1 MSDLKWIK
9 ITTDIFDDEKIL
21 LIENLPDGDSLI
33 VIWFKLL
40 CLAGKQNNDGIFIM
54 NNRIPYTIEMLAT
67 IFRRNKNVVTLAL
80 GIFEE
85 YGMIE
90 VVDGTITIPNWEKHQ
105 NVTGMDKI
113 REQNK
118 ERQARFKAKQKQN
131 LLPAPE
137 EKTPSNVISNVTET
151 LPVTLD
157 NGTDIDKEL
166 DIDIKE
172 KINKKEKPTASRFVR
187 PSLEEVRDYCTERKN
202 NVDPEQFIAFYESNG
217 WKVGKNP
224 MKSWKSAIIT
234 WEKREREEHKHVE
247 TEHERTLRLL
257 REATE

>member
-1 MSDLKWIK
+1 MKDSKKTAMLFSYEWVPLLEAMDNDTAMQVIFAL
-9 ITTDIFDDEKIL
+9 ITLDQTGEVPE
-21 LIENLPDGDSLI
+21 IEFKSPLEAAVFNI
-33 VIWFKLL
+33 MAETVI
-40 CLAGKQNNDGIFIM
+40 A
-54 NNRIPYTIEMLAT
+54 NNRAY
-67 IFRRNKNVVTLAL
+67 
-80 GIFEE
+80 
-85 YGMIE
+85 
-90 VVDGTITIPNWEKHQ
+90 
-105 NVTGMDKI
+105 
-113 REQNK
+113 
-118 ERQARFKAKQKQN
+118 
-131 LLPAPE
+131 E
-137 EKTPSNVISNVTET
+137 EKCETNRQNGKLGGRPKKTEENREK
-151 LPVTLD
+151 PNGYFEKPKKPDSD
-157 NGTDIDKEL
+157 NDRDI

-187 PSLEEVRDYCTERKN
+187 PSLEEVRAYCTERKN